1 MTWRGS
7 MSRLERSIRAR
18 RRFETD
24 RVNRPRRILLALL
37 CLPVCLA
44 VVGEAR
50 AQRQVPGQAYRF
62 EREPVLPGDG
72 DIREESE
79 PKPTLDLPPLDRMPR
94 GDAPA
99 VENGFV
105 LRGFRILGNTVLT
118 DVELAEAVAPFLDR
132 KIDAETLPV
141 VTDTLTR
148 RYVDAGYIS
157 SGAIV
162 PDQAVENGIL
172 EIHIIEGRVGQFEVE
187 TSGRLRAR
195 FVEAR
200 MRSVLEG
207 PLRLPELD
215 EALRIL
221 QLDERIARVDAVVV
235 PTETF
240 GESRLRLDV
249 EEAQPWRMEGRV
261 ANDLAPA
268 LGGRR
273 GVALLEHKN
282 VLGLGDTF
290 FGTVSGARGLIDF
303 ELGYFLP
310 VTPWLTEIYVRG
322 GFAEAEIVEGDFA
335 SDNFQN
341 ELASYSVGL
350 VQPLIRGLE
359 DEATLTIGIE
369 RRTSELTFT
378 DSGTAFL
385 LETNGDN
392 GDSIHL
398 LMLRLETEWIHR
410 ELDRIFAARVRASFG
425 LDAWDATAPN
435 STATPG
441 APRTSATLP
450 DAEFQSILIQMQ
462 YAERVETPIG
472 VGEIIARTDLQWASG
487 SLFSLES
494 FSMGGA
500 STVRGYHENAI
511 VTDNGWL
518 GSLEFRLPVLPS
530 SLRPHTLRVAPFLDM
545 GYAWDDHDAATS
557 RFDRLFASVGL
568 GMIYRYGD
576 RFEIRAYYGE
586 PLINETKIDGESLQ
600 DRGLH
605 LEASLFVF

>member
-1 MTWRGS
+1 
-7 MSRLERSIRAR
+7 
-18 RRFETD
+18 
-24 RVNRPRRILLALL
+24 VNRPRRI
-37 CLPVCLA
+37 PLA
-44 VVGEAR
+44 VLYIFVGLAVASGAH
-50 AQRQVPGQAYRF
+50 AQRLVPGQANRF
-62 EREPVLPGDG
+62 EREQVLPAEDELG
-72 DIREESE
+72 REPAPAPS
-79 PKPTLDLPPLDRMPR
+79 LDLPTLERLPR
-94 GDAPA
+94 RDVPA

-105 LRGFRILGNTVLT
+105 LRGFKIIGNTVLT
-118 DVELAEAVAPFLDR
+118 DVELANAVAPFLDR
-132 KIDAETLPV
+132 QINAETLPL
-141 VTDTLTR
+141 VTDALTR
-148 RYVDAGYIS
+148 RYVDAGYVS

-162 PDQAVENGIL
+162 PDQGVENGIL
-172 EIHIIEGRVGQFEVE
+172 EIHIVEGRVGLFEVA
-187 TSGRLRAR
+187 TSGRLRSG

-200 MRSVLEG
+200 MRAVLEG

-235 PTETF
+235 PTGKL
-240 GESRLRLDV
+240 GESRLRLEV
-249 EEAQPWRMEGRV
+249 EEAEPWRMEGRV

-273 GVALLEHKN
+273 GVAFLEHRN
-282 VLGLGDTF
+282 VLGFGDTF

-303 ELGYFLP
+303 ELGYSMP
-310 VTPWLTEIYVRG
+310 VTPWLTELYVRG

-335 SDNFQN
+335 RDNFQN
-341 ELASYSVGL
+341 ELASYGVGL
-350 VQPLIRGLE
+350 VQPLFRGLE
-359 DEATLTIGIE
+359 DEAKLTIGVE
-369 RRTSELTFT
+369 RRTSKLTFT
-378 DSGTAFL
+378 DRGTAFL
-385 LETNGDN
+385 LETNGES

-410 ELDRIFAARVRASFG
+410 ELDRVLAARVRASFG

-435 STATPG
+435 STSTPG
-441 APRTSATLP
+441 APRSSATLP
-450 DAEFQSILIQMQ
+450 DAEFQSVLIQMQ
-462 YAERVETPIG
+462 YAERVETPLG

-494 FSMGGA
+494 FSMGGSA
-500 STVRGYHENAI
+500 TVRGYHENAI

-518 GSLEFRLPVLPS
+518 GSLEFRLPLLPS
-530 SLRPHTLRVAPFLDM
+530 SLRPHTLRLAPFVDL

-557 RFDRLFASVGL
+557 RFDRFFASAGL

-586 PLINETKIDGESLQ
+586 PLVNETKIEGDSLQ